1 MTKMRSA
8 VITFVNGHSQKYQI
22 ITLPMHDSELT
33 IITHHWLHQL
43 PMVGVARFHT
53 KKKEIV
59 QNSASR
65 VSVAFPEAKEDSI
78 PDVS

>member
-33 IITHHWLHQL
+33 IITHH
-43 PMVGVARFHT
+43 
-53 KKKEIV
+53 
-59 QNSASR
+59 
-65 VSVAFPEAKEDSI
+65 
-78 PDVS
+78 

>member
-1 MTKMRSA
+1 
-8 VITFVNGHSQKYQI
+8 
-22 ITLPMHDSELT
+22 
-33 IITHHWLHQL
+33 
-43 PMVGVARFHT
+43 MVGVARFHT